1 MVLTR
6 NETCFYCGENFNV
19 YGTGLAMACD
29 PCERARARCAS
40 VGEGDDADRWIVFI
54 FGAETLRR
62 GRLEP
67 WILRQRIKPT

>member
-1 MVLTR
+1 VVLVR
-6 NETCFYCGENFNV
+6 SDTCFYCGESFNV
-19 YGTGLAMACD
+19 YGTVTEMACA

-54 FGAETLRR
+54 FGTETLRR

-67 WILRQRIKPT
+67 WILRQGIQST